1 MPGKTTRSSNLELL
15 RILCMLL
22 IIGDHL
28 TGQSG
33 IADYT
38 TLPSS
43 FAFCLI
49 GCGSRI
55 ACSVF
60 VLIGGWFLCEQPY
73 KTRRPLSLWLSLWL
87 YTVPVTLLCK
97 LAGLDVSWGALRWA
111 AFPASTR
118 QLWFISD
125 YLLLL
130 FCVPLLNRLLR
141 GLSRPAHRGLLAVLV
156 AFVGASF
163 AARTLSPMVA
173 DALEPKFASAIEEQ
187 LNASIQQQVAEEG
200 SAALSPD
207 DVPLDGVLNALR
219 EMGFYETLIN
229 TVDKAVENGMT
240 SVAASAAAAVAA
252 AIAQSAAYLILFLLG
267 FALILIAWKLISH
280 ALDLVARLPGLHF
293 LNKTCGALFGLVQ
306 ACVLLFVAAWLLQF
320 FGHVL
325 PESLVNQ
332 THLLKFFMTTNPL
345 SLLSGL

>member
-1 MPGKTTRSSNLELL
+1 MAYL
-15 RILCMLL
+15 
-22 IIGDHL
+22 
-28 TGQSG
+28 
-33 IADYT
+33 IADG
-38 TLPSS
+38 
-43 FAFCLI
+43 LI
-49 GCGSRI
+49 
-55 ACSVF
+55 
-60 VLIGGWFLCEQPY
+60 
-73 KTRRPLSLWLSLWL
+73 
-87 YTVPVTLLCK
+87 
-97 LAGLDVSWGALRWA
+97 LAV
-111 AFPASTR
+111 
-118 QLWFISD
+118 
-125 YLLLL
+125 LLL
-130 FCVPLLNRLLR
+130 FALV
-141 GLSRPAHRGLLAVLV
+141 GAHRGFILSLCGLLAVLV

-240 SVAASAAAAVAA
+240 SVAAVAA

-325 PESLVNQ
+325 PESLVTQ

>member
-1 MPGKTTRSSNLELL
+1 MAYL
-15 RILCMLL
+15 
-22 IIGDHL
+22 
-28 TGQSG
+28 
-33 IADYT
+33 IADG
-38 TLPSS
+38 
-43 FAFCLI
+43 LI
-49 GCGSRI
+49 
-55 ACSVF
+55 
-60 VLIGGWFLCEQPY
+60 
-73 KTRRPLSLWLSLWL
+73 
-87 YTVPVTLLCK
+87 
-97 LAGLDVSWGALRWA
+97 LAV
-111 AFPASTR
+111 
-118 QLWFISD
+118 
-125 YLLLL
+125 LLL
-130 FCVPLLNRLLR
+130 FALV
-141 GLSRPAHRGLLAVLV
+141 GAHRGFILSLCGLLAVLV

-240 SVAASAAAAVAA
+240 SVAA
-252 AIAQSAAYLILFLLG
+252 QSAAYLILFLLG

-306 ACVLLFVAAWLLQF
+306 ACVLLFVAAWLL
-320 FGHVL
+320 
-325 PESLVNQ
+325 
-332 THLLKFFMTTNPL
+332 KFFMTTNPL